1 MEQEFV
7 AAVVEVERELPGA
20 SHPFVEV
27 AILEILEV
35 VPFLEGVDASVLA
48 VLVATVEYP
57 FQAVEFALVASVLVE
72 VADCFQ
78 PSKASREGYLA
89 EW

>member
-1 MEQEFV
+1 M
-7 AAVVEVERELPGA
+7 VEVERELPEA

-35 VPFLEGVDASVLA
+35 VPFLEVVDASALVA
-48 VLVATVEYP
+48 LVATVEYP
-57 FQAVEFALVASVLVE
+57 FQGVEFALVASVLVE
-72 VADCFQ
+72 VADCSQ
-78 PSKASREGYLA
+78 PSKALREGYLA